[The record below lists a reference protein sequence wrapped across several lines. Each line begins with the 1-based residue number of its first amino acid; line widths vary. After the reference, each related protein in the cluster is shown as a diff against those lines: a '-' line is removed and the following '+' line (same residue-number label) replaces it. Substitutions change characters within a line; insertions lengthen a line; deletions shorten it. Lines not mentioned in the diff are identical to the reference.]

1 MPTTGIVRPVT
12 ITLAFW
18 MLVVSAVLPLAG
30 IPAALDWMHT
40 YLRAAILEATAP
52 SGRAKALT
60 FIEQFNATS
69 APLVWISALVGIAVS
84 ILIALG
90 IRAGMNWVRIL
101 LTVFA
106 GLSLLGYLGNAAV
119 ALMVSIPG
127 AVMFVPPVIVYVFSI
142 LSAVLYIA
150 ATVLTWLRPSN
161 EYVAARRAAALGG
174 GYLR

>member
-84 ILIALG
+84 VLIALG

-119 ALMVSIPG
+119 ALMVSIPR

-142 LSAVLYIA
+142 LSAILYIA